1 MDAPIVKAAVQAA
14 TLSALS
20 NILGQLI
27 TCYQSKT
34 PFHLNTTQLTHFV
47 LFSLL
52 ATPPNY
58 LWQAW
63 LEAQFP
69 GYTQS
74 LPPPAKEDIPD
85 DAITTGR
92 GDATATSTRHRPTTT
107 ADEKPPRTLNHDSL
121 ATPPAETRAKLHL
134 GNTAAKFALD
144 QTLGAGVNTLLFIAG
159 IALLRGQS
167 WESVQEQVRGKFWPM
182 IFAGQKLWPAV
193 SVLSFTVVPLEHR
206 TLFGSVVG
214 LFWGVYLSLV
224 SAGGK

>member
-14 TLSALS
+14 TLSAIS

-27 TCYQSKT
+27 TCYQSNT
-34 PFHLNTTQLTHFV
+34 PVHINTTHLTHFV

-52 ATPPNY
+52 STPPNY

-69 GYTQS
+69 GYTPS
-74 LPPPAKEDIPD
+74 LPPAAKEQLLDE
-85 DAITTGR
+85 AVTSSSS
-92 GDATATSTRHRPTTT
+92 ATSAGDTRQRAAATEQ
-107 ADEKPPRTLNHDSL
+107 EKSTGTINKDSL
-121 ATPPAETRAKLHL
+121 ATQPSETKSKLHVA
-134 GNTAAKFALD
+134 NTAAKFALD

-167 WESVQEQVRGKFWPM
+167 WQAVQEQVRAKFWPM

-193 SVLSFTVVPLEHR
+193 SVLSFTVVPVERR